1 MVDNMINRGTI
12 EFSPENQNV
21 ERRKM
26 EGVITFTEKNIYVGL
41 GGEAIKYFN
50 NNDKDLEDIENLK
63 KLAQEE
69 LKKLQEQIAA
79 NTNLI
84 NNVSLQANKV
94 SQLEVTDKDLEAK
107 INAFNSQLL
116 EKTTTINVMSKEL
129 NDKILAL
136 QTEMQTQSSSK
147 IEELKKDIN
156 SQLST
161 LEPKEDT
168 SLKDLINK
176 NTTDIATDKEKIEAN
191 LRSIEELRNSVKDFK
206 TQVDGYNQNL
216 EQVKQD
222 LSQDKSGSEEIKQLT
237 EDLAKFKAQL
247 DSANEKM
254 TALDK
259 LPDMTGVAKLNEAQ
273 TFSAKQIFT
282 QAQVLAEAK
291 ENADAVN
298 LLTMKNHLNDK
309 VDKSDL
315 NVRLAELKDIA
326 APKVDLTNLL
336 KYKNTVQS
344 KTNLPLINN
353 LVGDTYYVID
363 DNAWYVYIDNAFKQI
378 GSQNVDLSNVIDL
391 TTTQTITGQKTFNN
405 IKTSKDATADD
416 DVTNLATVKKFTD
429 SVIKKTPTGQIF
441 WTKEEFTNL
450 KDKDPKGIY
459 LTKENVQTN
468 SPTDT
473 KVKEF
478 MLKEFPIIETDSGSK
493 VWTAEELPKAD
504 LRQAGFYFVI

>member
-1 MVDNMINRGTI
+1 MVDNMLNKGTI

-21 ERRKM
+21 ERRNM

-41 GGEAIKYFN
+41 GGDCIKYFN

-63 KLAQEE
+63 RLAQEE

-107 INAFNSQLL
+107 INSFNTQLL

-191 LRSIEELRNSVKDFK
+191 LRSIEELRNNVKDFK

-222 LSQDKSGSEEIKQLT
+222 LAQDKSGSEEIKQLT
-237 EDLAKFKAQL
+237 EELSKFKAQL
-247 DSANEKM
+247 DSANEKI

-259 LPDMTGVAKLNEAQ
+259 LPDLTGVAKLNEAQ

-298 LLTMKNHLNDK
+298 FLTMQNHLKTK
-309 VDKSDL
+309 VDETTL
-315 NVRLAELKDIA
+315 NAKIEEVKNIT
-326 APKVDLTNLL
+326 PKVDLSNLL
-336 KYKNTVQS
+336 KFKNQVQS
-344 KTNLPLINN
+344 KTNLPQVNN
-353 LVGDTYYVID
+353 LVGDTYFVID
-363 DNAWYVYIDNAFKQI
+363 DNAWYVYIDSEFKQL
-378 GSQNVDLSNVIDL
+378 GNQNIDLSNVIDL

-416 DVTNLATVKKFTD
+416 DITNLATVKKFTD
-429 SVIKKTPTGQIF
+429 SVIKKTPNGQIF
-441 WTKEEFTNL
+441 WTKEEFIAL

-459 LTKENVQTN
+459 LTKENVSTN
-468 SPTDT
+468 PAAET
-473 KVKEF
+473 KVNEF
-478 MLKEFPIIETDSGSK
+478 ILKEFPIIETDSGAK